1 MTSKW
6 HLPKQYLY
14 YPVASPLHNDGVAWI
29 HFTAMW
35 GLGYHNC
42 DCGMC
47 KRAKEILD
55 EAVELNKP
63 VFIERKWL

>member
-1 MTSKW
+1 
-6 HLPKQYLY
+6 
-14 YPVASPLHNDGVAWI
+14 
-29 HFTAMW
+29 MW